1 MSNNV
6 GNIQRYWLI
15 RSATR
20 ILGPYTLEELT
31 EQIKTKQI
39 SIVDEV
45 RQPEGRWS
53 YIRENQ
59 MFMDIVESI
68 RDEQD
73 PHSEK
78 TMTQSVA
85 QHTAITRTDVNIVS
99 DDLTPTPTPTPW
111 NRSVE
116 NMKDVT
122 SSSENTVRPGASG
135 TARSYG
141 FSNDSR
147 VRGKLQK
154 KSDFFR
160 WILFGAGIV
169 AASLIVLTLT
179 QREKKKSIGYDE
191 LMAQAIRYKTLGLY
205 EKSLQSYKKAAS
217 LREPDLEAKIQMAPI
232 LISEDRQ
239 SLVGRRIL
247 EQALM
252 KEGRP
257 RAEVVNA
264 YLGIAVSY
272 MMDGDLQQ
280 AEDTLQKTIGYDPS
294 NAAAHLNFA
303 IIQQKKGNHL
313 KAIESFDLILRKN
326 AQSSLALFGR
336 ALSVLEYSQTNS
348 DSKMLPD
355 LIRAI
360 DAHVKKSGYLRQELL
375 LFLVYAQSLLGD
387 VDSVNQAVVRFLS
400 ELPGQMKNYTHPL
413 FVDWRFTQW
422 DYLEKYCAE
431 VIQKNST
438 NPELKAFRAVC
449 LMEVNRDME
458 AAKMLEEAFAEAP
471 KDPYVLIVQA
481 SYLKKI
487 GRIPEARAIL
497 KMPELQTLTA
507 KHLLAG
513 EICIETHDGP
523 CAASSFALVQEAD
536 STNTMASY
544 GLAWSRLQS
553 PGGRSNAYEYIRLGL
568 QAEPNFLPLLD
579 LRDQLEY
586 ER

>member
-1 MSNNV
+1 MSVQGGDN
-6 GNIQRYWLI
+6 QRYWLI

-31 EQIKTKQI
+31 EQLKTKQI
-39 SIVDEV
+39 SIIDEV

-73 PHSEK
+73 LHSEK

-99 DDLTPTPTPTPW
+99 DDLTPTPTPTQWSRPADGL
-111 NRSVE
+111 
-116 NMKDVT
+116 KDVT
-122 SSSENTVRPGASG
+122 ASSENTVRPGSPG
-135 TARSYG
+135 KARSYG
-141 FSNDSR
+141 SSSDSR
-147 VRGKLQK
+147 IQGKLQK
-154 KSDFFR
+154 KSEFLR

-179 QREKKKSIGYDE
+179 QKEKKKAVGYDE
-191 LMAQAIRYKTLGLY
+191 LLAQAIRYKTLGLY
-205 EKSLQSYKKAAS
+205 EKSLQSYLKAAK
-217 LREPDLEAKIQMAPI
+217 LREPDLEAKIQMAPV

-239 SLVGRRIL
+239 SLGGRRIL

-257 RAEVVNA
+257 RADVVNA

-272 MMDGDLQQ
+272 MMDGDLKQ
-280 AEDTLQKTIGYDPS
+280 AEETLQKTIGYDPS
-294 NAAAHLNFA
+294 NASAHLNLA
-303 IIQQKKGNHL
+303 IIQQKKGNYL
-313 KAIESFDLILRKN
+313 KAIEAFDSIVRKN
-326 AQSSLALFGR
+326 TQSSLALFGR
-336 ALSVLEYSQTNS
+336 ALSVIEYSRANP
-348 DSKMLPD
+348 DAKMLPD
-355 LIRAI
+355 LIKDI
-360 DAHVKKSGYLRQELL
+360 EAHVKKSGYLRQELL

-387 VDSVNQAVVRFLS
+387 VDGMNQAVVRFLS

-431 VIQKNST
+431 VIQKSST
-438 NPELKAFRAVC
+438 NSELKAFRAVC

-458 AAKMLEEAFAEAP
+458 AGKLLEEAFAEAP

-507 KHLLAG
+507 KNLLAG

-523 CAASSFALVQEAD
+523 CAASSFGLVQEAEP
-536 STNTMASY
+536 TNAMAFY
-544 GLAWSRLQS
+544 GLAWARLQS
-553 PGGRSNAYEYIRLGL
+553 PGGRNNAYEYIRMGL
-568 QAEPNFLPLLD
+568 QSEPNFLPLLD
-579 LRDQLEY
+579 LRDQLEF